1 MAILTFHADKMLA
14 RARREGKQELLDDKT
29 VAMIRELDGSEA
41 NTYNWRAQVYGETMA
56 LIAGNARHPEIYV
69 NVADCD

>member
-1 MAILTFHADKMLA
+1 MAILTFRADKMLT

-41 NTYNWRAQVYGETMA
+41 NTYNWRSQVYGEPLA
-56 LIAGNARHPEIYV
+56 LIAGNARHSEVYV
-69 NVADCD
+69 NVVDCD

>member
-1 MAILTFHADKMLA
+1 MAILIFHADKMLA
-14 RARREGKQELLDDKT
+14 RAKREGKHELLDDKT

-41 NTYNWRAQVYGETMA
+41 NTYNWRSQVYGEPLA

-69 NVADCD
+69 NVVDCD